1 VKILVPVLLALV
13 SMTFAAGPSLAD
25 DLFIYP
31 SQGQGQ
37 EKMEQDKY
45 QCYNWA
51 KGQTGFDPMEVP
63 KATSPPPPQQA
74 PQSGQVFRGAARGA
88 LRGAAIGEITND
100 DPGKGAAIGATTGAL
115 FGGMRKQK
123 QAQQQQQAQQQ
134 WEQEQATQYAQKRN
148 NYNRAYAVCLEGR
161 GYTVK

>member
-1 VKILVPVLLALV
+1 MLKIRIVLGLMSFLLLPMGIAH
-13 SMTFAAGPSLAD
+13 AD

-31 SQGQGQ
+31 TQGQSQ
-37 EKMEQDKY
+37 ERMEQDKY

-63 KATSPPPPQQA
+63 KATSPPPQQGA
-74 PQSGQVFRGAARGA
+74 PKGGAIRGAARGA
-88 LRGAAIGEITND
+88 LAGAVIGEIAD
-100 DPGKGAAIGATTGAL
+100 DDAGKGAAIGAAAGGL
-115 FGGMRKQK
+115 FGGARRRN

-148 NYNRAYAVCLEGR
+148 NYNRAYAVCL
-161 GYTVK
+161 